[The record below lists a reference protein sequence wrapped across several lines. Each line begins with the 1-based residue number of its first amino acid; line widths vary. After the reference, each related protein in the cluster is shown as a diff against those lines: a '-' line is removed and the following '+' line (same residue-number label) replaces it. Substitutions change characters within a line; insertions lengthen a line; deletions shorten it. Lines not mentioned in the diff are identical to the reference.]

1 MGRFH
6 MPQIEVG
13 DRARV
18 GFERAGARAGNASE
32 ATVTTA
38 SSGPATDERT
48 GRMNRTA
55 EGRGPPPTPV
65 RTLSD
70 WPFT

>member
-1 MGRFH
+1 
-6 MPQIEVG
+6 MPQIEVR

-18 GFERAGARAGNASE
+18 GFERAGARDASASE

-38 SSGPATDERT
+38 SSGPATDQRT
-48 GRMNRTA
+48 GRMNGTA
-55 EGRGPPPTPV
+55 EGRGPPPAPV